1 MALSNYLL
9 LRDKEQATAIKVNI
23 SGSYTVRL
31 SSMRW
36 LSAAGVL
43 HAWLAAMK
51 IVAVGLRQADI
62 VGGSVPS

>member
-36 LSAAGVL
+36 LSAAAVL

-51 IVAVGLRQADI
+51 IVAVGLQQADI
-62 VGGSVPS
+62 ARGSVLS